1 MSGIPIRRRAFVR
14 GAGMLAMTAFGQ
26 TGSGSVV
33 YDGRFVPEGA
43 ACKFAFVNDHHYW
56 PDHKENWGGGAQIT
70 SNTNRRMPDLAAV
83 LNEERPDLSVHAG
96 DVISAGGSFYPTPS
110 EYAKQ
115 LAFAADLY
123 KRLAHPHI
131 PMIGNHETLEGVYE
145 RAAQLAP
152 WSRLF
157 GAPYR
162 SQDLKGWR
170 IIALHS
176 LIPNPGGT
184 RDVYGI
190 DAAQTA
196 WLRQRLQEAT
206 ERQMRVVIC
215 THVPPSGWQDS
226 SAFEEIL
233 AGAPCVRVVLCG
245 HTHRNVIR
253 MLGGVP
259 IVERAANVTSP
270 FGYTMVH
277 CYPDGRVILVQKA
290 QHFPADDFVSL
301 KAQGPGPLGSEGERF
316 LTVGGTSRL
325 PLTGLKVLGK
335 GAKASIHDGHLRLT
349 AGSERAQILV
359 DAPPLRNGR
368 MTLTMTG
375 SNAGRMGGI
384 ALAGPGGEGGVEAAL
399 TARYSPDG
407 KVYLARPSAA
417 GREVLA
423 RDWFNISDHIAYRL
437 TFEVRDGKLRAAW
450 KNMLELTASVDAT
463 AGQFGLFVDGGT
475 VLVTDLRVEALA

>member
-1 MSGIPIRRRAFVR
+1 MSGPRMDRRAFLS
-14 GAGMLAMTAFGQ
+14 GAGMLSMTAFAQSGA
-26 TGSGSVV
+26 GSVL
-33 YDGRFVPEGA
+33 YEGSFVPDGA

-70 SNTNRRMPDLAAV
+70 SNTNRRMPDLAAE
-83 LNEERPDLSVHAG
+83 LNGERPALSVHAG

-123 KRLAHPHI
+123 KRLAHPYI

-145 RAAQLAP
+145 RESQLGA

-162 SQDLKGWR
+162 FQDLNGWR
-170 IIALHS
+170 VIALHS
-176 LIPNPGGT
+176 LIPNPGGAS
-184 RDVYGI
+184 DVYGI
-190 DAAQTA
+190 DAAQTE
-196 WLRQRLQEAT
+196 WLRQRLREAT
-206 ERQMRVVIC
+206 DRQLRVVIC
-215 THVPPSGWQDS
+215 THVPPSGWRDS

-233 AGAPCVRVVLCG
+233 ASAPCVRLVLCG

-253 MLGGVP
+253 ILGGVP
-259 IVERAANVTSP
+259 VVERAANVTSP

-277 CYPDGRVILVQKA
+277 CYGDGRVILVQKS

-301 KAQGPGPLGSEGERF
+301 KAQGPAPLGSEGERF
-316 LTVGGTSRL
+316 LTVGGASKL
-325 PLTGLKVLGK
+325 PLTGLKVMGR
-335 GAKASIHDGHLRLT
+335 GARASIHDGHLRLT
-349 AGSERAQILV
+349 AGGERAQILV
-359 DAPPLRNGR
+359 DTAPLRNGR
-368 MTLTMTG
+368 LTLTMTG
-375 SNAGRMGGI
+375 AGAGRMGGI
-384 ALAGPGGEGGVEAAL
+384 ALAGPDGEGGVEAAV

-407 KVYLARPSAA
+407 KVYLARPRATA
-417 GREVLA
+417 REVLA

-475 VLVTDLRVEALA
+475 VLVTGLRVESLR